1 MVTSAITF
9 GISTIPTGSPCD
21 DIEISSYCILHD
33 GIVSYFGGV
42 GWDSCG
48 NIRSPVTTHN
58 NYAWCIYVDGDVD
71 FSYYGTEWNSC
82 GALRILQVLV
92 TEVLI

>member
-1 MVTSAITF
+1 MTVLLAILAELA
-9 GISTIPTGSPCD
+9 GIPA
-21 DIEISSYCILHD
+21 
-33 GIVSYFGGV
+33 
-42 GWDSCG
+42 G

>member
-1 MVTSAITF
+1 MPA
-9 GISTIPTGSPCD
+9 G
-21 DIEISSYCILHD
+21 
-33 GIVSYFGGV
+33 
-42 GWDSCG
+42 
-48 NIRSPVTTHN
+48 IRSPVTTHN

-71 FSYYGTEWNSC
+71 FSYYGTEWDSC